1 MTKWRPMVGCL
12 AAGVLLVSSQGLT
25 AGELGDGL
33 VTSAE
38 EVSPVL
44 VGTTVPD
51 GTVKTEDGK
60 ETTLFDLRAGRPAV
74 LVFYRGHW

>member
-1 MTKWRPMVGCL
+1 MNRWRRAIGCL
-12 AAGVLLVSSQGLT
+12 VAGGLVLLGPPGSE
-25 AGELGDGL
+25 AED
-33 VTSAE
+33 VTSAA

-51 GTVKTEDGK
+51 GTVRTEDGK
-60 ETTLFDLRAGRPAV
+60 EVALASLRGDDPTV